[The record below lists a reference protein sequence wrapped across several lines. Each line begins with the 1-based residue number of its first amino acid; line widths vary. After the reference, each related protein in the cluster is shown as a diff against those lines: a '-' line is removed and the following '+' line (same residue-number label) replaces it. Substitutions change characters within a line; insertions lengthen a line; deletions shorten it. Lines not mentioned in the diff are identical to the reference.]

1 MYTPELSIESREK
14 VLPKQNIVT
23 LMVERAESELLMQ
36 KILDENDRNV
46 ETPKSINQFSQNEFE
61 EK

>member
-1 MYTPELSIESREK
+1 MYTPELSVESREK
-14 VLPKQNIVT
+14 ALPKQNIVT
-23 LMVERAESELLMQ
+23 LMVERAESEILMQ
-36 KILDENDRNV
+36 KILDENDSNV